1 MNELA
6 QAQALRLQLYVSCSQ
21 CALLIDLAEDS
32 RPQRDVEEEDVIRHA
47 VEEHVRWLEMPVP
60 PAVYVQRPRSGESYL

>member
-1 MNELA
+1 MNEIA

-21 CALLIDLAEDS
+21 CAHLIDLDEGN

-47 VEEHVRWLEMPVP
+47 VEEHVYWLEMPVP
-60 PAVYVQRPRSGESYL
+60 PAVYVRRPRSGESYL

>member
-1 MNELA
+1 MNEIA

-21 CALLIDLAEDS
+21 CARLIDLAEGS

-47 VEEHVRWLEMPVP
+47 AEEHVCWLEMLVP
-60 PAVYVQRPRSGESYL
+60 PAYGQRPRSGESYL